1 MTEREPA
8 PSAEDEPVP
17 APDEGPSDG
26 DVDIDHTVAH
36 SARMYDY
43 LLGGTTNFAADR
55 AAVHRAAAAV
65 GGVDVARQA
74 ARVSRAYLRRVVR
87 YLAGQAGMR
96 QFLDIGT
103 GIPYSD
109 GTHADPQ
116 KVAPDARVVYVDND
130 PIVQAHAHTL
140 VRSTPEGA
148 AAYVGGDLREPDG
161 ILRACA
167 GMLDL
172 DRPVAVVCTAV
183 LQMIP
188 DEDEPFQALA
198 RLMAALAPG
207 SQIALSHVTS
217 DFAPKEIGE
226 YGERIAGATQG
237 GFQSRTL
244 REIAGFL
251 DGLDLVEPGLVA
263 IEEWRPEPDDP
274 AAPFPSSLYGA
285 VGRKP

>member
-1 MTEREPA
+1 MSDDAPA
-8 PSAEDEPVP
+8 GPDVGIEELGDEP
-17 APDEGPSDG
+17 PDMER
-26 DVDIDHTVAH
+26 TVAH

-43 LLGGTTNFAADR
+43 LLGGTTNFAVDR
-55 AAVHRAAAAV
+55 TAVHRAAAAV

-74 ARVSRAYLRRVVR
+74 ARVSRAFLRRVVR
-87 YLAGQAGMR
+87 YLAGPAGMR

-140 VRSTPEGA
+140 VRGTAEGA
-148 AAYVGGDLREPDG
+148 AAYVVGDLREPDG
-161 ILRACA
+161 ILGACA
-167 GMLDL
+167 GVLDL

-183 LQMIP
+183 LQMVP
-188 DEDEPFQALA
+188 DEDKPFEAVAHL
-198 RLMAALAPG
+198 LAALAPG
-207 SQIALSHVTS
+207 SHIALSHVTS

-226 YGERIAGATQG
+226 YGTRIAGATQG
-237 GFQSRTL
+237 GFRSRNL
-244 REIAGFL
+244 SEIAGFL
-251 DGLDLVEPGLVA
+251 DGLDLIEPGLVA

-274 AAPFPSSLYGA
+274 AVPFPSSLYGA